1 VAHKTFILAA
11 ISFLLGVGASYAA
24 SYVEA
29 PFVPLSAEAMGRGG
43 SMVADTTGYDSFFY
57 NPAGFSRENGSFTL
71 GDATAW
77 MYSRPDQAL
86 TLGQQLLAGTSTTA
100 GIASF
105 LNDQVTTGGVGIGA
119 SAGIGYVGNGLG
131 LGTVL
136 IVDSLLNGPV
146 LLGAS
151 GNMTG
156 TIGFI
161 GGLSV
166 PFDVLGFK
174 IHVGGDIRPM
184 IRVHVPIT
192 NTVAVGM
199 LNALISN
206 GDVFAAMNS
215 AAALYGVGIGLDVG
229 TIAELGWFTAGLSI
243 RDLAG
248 TQFRYSSSTFGVLE
262 NSLISSVEFPTSG
275 ASTGANT
282 YTIPMDVAV
291 GVGVHPDMGTFN
303 NVLDPSINVDLHDVI
318 GALAGQKSIWTLL
331 HIGAELK
338 FLSFLTLRGGLDEG
352 YLTAGLGVK
361 LAFLDL
367 NVAVFTQEL
376 GQYVG
381 DTPNSGATLSLAIRW

>member
-1 VAHKTFILAA
+1 MAHSPSVMPPPGCTPDPIR
-11 ISFLLGVGASYAA
+11 LL
-24 SYVEA
+24 
-29 PFVPLSAEAMGRGG
+29 LSVSSIWPGH
-43 SMVADTTGYDSFFY
+43 
-57 NPAGFSRENGSFTL
+57 
-71 GDATAW
+71 W
-77 MYSRPDQAL
+77 AL
-86 TLGQQLLAGTSTTA
+86 A

-136 IVDSLLNGPV
+136 IVDSLLNGSS

-174 IHVGGDIRPM
+174 IHVGGDVRPM
-184 IRVHVPIT
+184 IRVHVPIS

-199 LNALISN
+199 LSALITNS
-206 GDVFAAMNS
+206 DVFAAMNS
-215 AAALYGVGIGLDVG
+215 ASALYGVGIGLDVG

-248 TQFRYSSSTFGVLE
+248 TQFRYSSSTFSVLE
-262 NSLISSVEFPTSG
+262 SSLLTNAEFPTSG
-275 ASTGANT
+275 TSTSTNT

-291 GVGVHPDMGTFN
+291 GVGLHPDMGTFN
-303 NVLDPSINVDLHDVI
+303 NVLDPSINVDLHNVI
-318 GALAGQKSIWTLL
+318 GVLSGQDSVWTQL
-331 HIGAELK
+331 HLGAELR

-352 YLTAGLGVK
+352 YLTAGLGIKIAV
-361 LAFLDL
+361 LDL
-367 NVAVFTQEL
+367 NFAVFTQEL

-381 DTPNSGATLSLAIRW
+381 DTPNSGATLSVAIRW